1 MELLK
6 IGIIIFVTIIA
17 MTVYIAVN
25 YYQRERLREQDFNEM
40 YKLYEEAKKKTE
52 RTDSSS
58 HIEMKINREEKF

>member
-6 IGIIIFVTIIA
+6 IGIIIFATIIA
-17 MTVYIAVN
+17 MTVYIVVN
-25 YYQRERLREQDFNEM
+25 YYQRERLRDQDFNEM
-40 YKLYEEAKKKTE
+40 YRLYEETKKKTE